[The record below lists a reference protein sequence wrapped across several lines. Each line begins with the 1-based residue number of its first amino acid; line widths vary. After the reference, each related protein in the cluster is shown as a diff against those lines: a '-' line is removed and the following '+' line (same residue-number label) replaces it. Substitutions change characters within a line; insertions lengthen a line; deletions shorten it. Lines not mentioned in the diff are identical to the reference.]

1 MLLHAVALP
10 ALSMMRLRSAGHD
23 ETDDPAALYGSS
35 DVAAAGQP
43 PWYSIDGYAY
53 GVDDWRGNA
62 VAENQLHRSPND
74 IPIGDVTP
82 QTGNRNAVVIATTTV
97 AAAATTTT
105 TASRLTELPQS
116 AVVCTF

>member
-1 MLLHAVALP
+1 VLLHAVALA
-10 ALSMMRLRSAGHD
+10 ALSMMRSVGHD

-43 PWYSIDGYAY
+43 PWYSIDGYSY

-62 VAENQLHRSPND
+62 VAENQRHRSPND

-82 QTGNRNAVVIATTTV
+82 QTGNGNAVVIATTTV
-97 AAAATTTT
+97 AAATTT
-105 TASRLTELPQS
+105 TASRLTELLQS
-116 AVVCTF
+116 AVVHIF